1 MALMVIDNRILD
13 YQVENVK
20 DSLERITNQI
30 FKLLPTFEDGKDW
43 IKPLD
48 TLVIEIT
55 GMALVTPNAPK
66 LYQLVYK
73 LQGIKE
79 QGKDIEFM
87 LFRRMIFEAC
97 NIANDV
103 RERL

>member
-1 MALMVIDNRILD
+1 
-13 YQVENVK
+13 
-20 DSLERITNQI
+20 
-30 FKLLPTFEDGKDW
+30 
-43 IKPLD
+43 
-48 TLVIEIT
+48 
-55 GMALVTPNAPK
+55 MALVTPNAPK

-103 RERL
+103 RESL